1 MCYSFLFVK
10 LTYMLET
17 VVFMLGKKYTLVSKY
32 HVTHHSTLPLFVWL
46 GVNYFPGGH
55 ATFFVLANSFTHI
68 FLFGYFVIVTASPGL
83 KKYTTWWKSAFNWL
97 HVSDERN
104 RSLLHFYYFH
114 FNRSVNSASSSC
126 TELSCS
132 SGTLATFPI

>member
-32 HVTHHSTLPLFVWL
+32 HVTHHSTLPIFVWL

-55 ATFFVLANSFTHI
+55 ATFFVLANSLTHI

-97 HVSDERN
+97 HVSYGRN
-104 RSLLHFYYFH
+104 
-114 FNRSVNSASSSC
+114 
-126 TELSCS
+126 
-132 SGTLATFPI
+132 